1 MKDEVLIIGCGEIGS
16 SLIDGWLNSKKQAK
30 KKIPRIN
37 VLEKNLKRRIVLNKK
52 YGNQIC
58 ILEINK
64 LKKLKKKF
72 KYIFLCFKPKD
83 LNSNLK
89 TYNDLFDHNSI
100 FYSILA
106 GKPLTE
112 IKKYFF
118 NSNILIRLMLNI
130 PVSINSGTI
139 IYYSLKNLNKN
150 HLFLLNLLGKT
161 YKLKNE
167 NFFDLVTTLVGSG
180 PAYFYYLL
188 EAMEKAANFYGLN
201 KGTTKKILKETF
213 LGSAKI
219 IDFVDKDFKYFRE
232 SVTSKGGTTEAA
244 IKSLEKKNFQK
255 IIHNS
260 IKDSVK
266 KGKSFGSK
274 KVK

>member
-1 MKDEVLIIGCGEIGS
+1 
-16 SLIDGWLNSKKQAK
+16 
-30 KKIPRIN
+30 
-37 VLEKNLKRRIVLNKK
+37 
-52 YGNQIC
+52 
-58 ILEINK
+58 
-64 LKKLKKKF
+64 
-72 KYIFLCFKPKD
+72 
-83 LNSNLK
+83 
-89 TYNDLFDHNSI
+89 
-100 FYSILA
+100 
-106 GKPLTE
+106 
-112 IKKYFF
+112 
-118 NSNILIRLMLNI
+118 
-130 PVSINSGTI
+130 
-139 IYYSLKNLNKN
+139 
-150 HLFLLNLLGKT
+150 
-161 YKLKNE
+161 
-167 NFFDLVTTLVGSG
+167 
-180 PAYFYYLL
+180 
-188 EAMEKAANFYGLN
+188 MEKAANFYGLN